1 MASEMAT
8 STTIYIN
15 ARWYVLFFYVST
27 TTGARRSSCSPQT
40 DLTEL
45 TRRLFQHVWS
55 FPRRRRRRR
64 TSFLHRLSCRRLTFA
79 SHHPPFHSRRILNIS
94 RFLHTFTYILNAT
107 PSTFAVHSRSR
118 FLTSVGRVWFVLFP
132 FFLCCRRITLVTS
145 KPILLIFVFDE
156 NRPPSLKC
164 RCFAHS
170 SLVKINYKSK

>member
-107 PSTFAVHSRSR
+107 PSTLMPFILVRDFWRLSAECDSFFFRSFFVTDVSPWLR
-118 FLTSVGRVWFVLFP
+118 QNPFSLFLFLMKTGHHLWNADASPTRV
-132 FFLCCRRITLVTS
+132 S
-145 KPILLIFVFDE
+145 
-156 NRPPSLKC
+156 
-164 RCFAHS
+164 
-170 SLVKINYKSK
+170 